1 MHGTIRLAGYH
12 PAAVAGEA
20 DADRQIVKEPPMG
33 RPIGTVMSHIARA
46 RLRVLLSIEAKG

>member
-1 MHGTIRLAGYH
+1 MMHGTIRLAGYR

-20 DADRQIVKEPPMG
+20 DADRQIVREPPMD

-46 RLRVLLSIEAKG
+46 QTTRTALY